1 MANLDVGI
9 RINICLVLQCGLSYQ
24 SVQLVQFLV
33 YRLYL
38 WNFGYK
44 IGESLGQPAS
54 YSSYQIQIAAAFALA
69 AALAST
75 SPFAAKSEPIT
86 GEIYAGASL
95 DREQRNTI
103 GGSTP
108 SDLESIGPELGV
120 DMVWGDFA
128 FGAF

>member
-1 MANLDVGI
+1 M
-9 RINICLVLQCGLSYQ
+9 
-24 SVQLVQFLV
+24 
-33 YRLYL
+33 
-38 WNFGYK
+38 
-44 IGESLGQPAS
+44 GQPAS